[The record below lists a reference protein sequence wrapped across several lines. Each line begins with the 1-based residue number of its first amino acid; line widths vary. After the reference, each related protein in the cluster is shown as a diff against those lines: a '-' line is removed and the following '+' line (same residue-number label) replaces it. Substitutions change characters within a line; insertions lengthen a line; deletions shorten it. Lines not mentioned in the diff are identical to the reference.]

1 MISMAY
7 APRCE
12 ADRFAMRNDSF
23 LRRNGLN
30 DLETVMRNRS
40 FRYVVNPFAFLL
52 LDWVGTRFAGGAAG
66 PLASLHRVPDHGRL
80 ANGGQKKLRESAA
93 KSLKT
98 VLGVNLCAGRSTPS
112 AGADL
117 PATHIPTA
125 GKGGD
130 SAPSSQA
137 FVVAES
143 GQTTVEFWRPFSKPR
158 VPLRDVWSRLG
169 PCRQSA
175 QVRAR
180 VLIAWH
186 NALNNM
192 V

>member
-1 MISMAY
+1 
-7 APRCE
+7 
-12 ADRFAMRNDSF
+12 MRSRSFRHANDSF

-30 DLETVMRNRS
+30 DLETAMRNRS
-40 FRYVVNPFAFLL
+40 FRYIANPFAFLL
-52 LDWVGTRFAGGAAG
+52 LDWVGTRFAAAARA

-93 KSLKT
+93 KSLKRL
-98 VLGVNLCAGRSTPS
+98 LGVNLCAGRSTPS

-117 PATHIPTA
+117 PATHQPTA
-125 GKGGD
+125 VKEGN

-143 GQTTVEFWRPFSKPR
+143 GQTTVEFWRPVLKVTRS
-158 VPLRDVWSRLG
+158 LAGSWSRLG

-175 QVRAR
+175 KVRAR
-180 VLIAWH
+180 VLVAWH
-186 NALNNM
+186 NTLNNIA
-192 V
+192 

>member
-23 LRRNGLN
+23 LRRNELN
-30 DLETVMRNRS
+30 DLETATRNRS
-40 FRYVVNPFAFLL
+40 FRYVANPFAFLL
-52 LDWVGTRFAGGAAG
+52 LDGWGS
-66 PLASLHRVPDHGRL
+66 ASRRRRGLFWPRSTGPDHGQL

-93 KSLKT
+93 KSLRRL
-98 VLGVNLCAGRSTPS
+98 LGVNLCAGRSTPS

-117 PATHIPTA
+117 PATHQPTA
-125 GKGGD
+125 VKEGN

-143 GQTTVEFWRPFSKPR
+143 GQTTVEFWRR
-158 VPLRDVWSRLG
+158 VFKDHAFPWGTEAHAASR
-169 PCRQSA
+169 PE
-175 QVRAR
+175 
-180 VLIAWH
+180 
-186 NALNNM
+186 
-192 V
+192 